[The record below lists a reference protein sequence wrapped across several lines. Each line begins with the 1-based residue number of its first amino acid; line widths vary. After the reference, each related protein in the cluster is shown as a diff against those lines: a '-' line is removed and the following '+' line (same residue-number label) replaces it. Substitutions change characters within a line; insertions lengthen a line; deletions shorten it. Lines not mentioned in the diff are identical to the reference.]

1 MTTYKDA
8 GVDIDAADKAFARL
22 KPLIQST
29 FTPGV
34 VRDVGAFGAFYQ
46 LDHSRWEQPTLVSSI
61 DGVGTKVKVAMV
73 AGVHD
78 TVGEDLVNHCI
89 NDIAVCGA
97 EPLFFLDYFATG
109 KLTFD
114 VVGDIMAGLVRACK
128 NAGIALIGGE
138 TAEMPDLYIRGD
150 YDLAG
155 TIIGVVERKG
165 IIDGSSVKKGDI
177 LWGIA
182 STGLHTNGYSLAR
195 RVLLGSLS
203 GFVPG
208 QKFEQLGGDTIEE
221 ALLRIH
227 KCYLPLIRDLK
238 EHVHAFAH
246 VTGGGIEG
254 NTQRVIPEGLRMQ
267 VNYNQWDR
275 PPIFNLIQQH
285 GVVPE
290 EDMRATFNLGIG
302 LVVIAPPSA
311 EKDILRIAAK
321 HNENPIAIGSVY

>member
-8 GVDIDAADKAFARL
+8 GVDIDAADKAFTRL
-22 KPLIQST
+22 KPLIRST
-29 FTPGV
+29 FTTGV
-34 VRDVGAFGAFYQ
+34 VRDVGAFGAFFQ
-46 LDHSRWEQPTLVSSI
+46 LDHSRWERPTLVSSI

-78 TVGEDLVNHCI
+78 TVGEDLVNHCV

-97 EPLFFLDYFATG
+97 EPLCFLDYFATG

-114 VVGDIMAGLVRACK
+114 VIEAIMTGLVRACK
-128 NAGIALIGGE
+128 NAGVALIGGE
-138 TAEMPDLYIRGD
+138 TAEMPDLYIHGD

-155 TIIGVVERKG
+155 TIIGIVERDG
-165 IIDGSSVKKGDI
+165 IIDGSNVQRGDI

-203 GFVPG
+203 GFLPG
-208 QKFEQLGGDTIEE
+208 AKPEQLEGDSIEE
-221 ALLRIH
+221 ALLRVH

-246 VTGGGIEG
+246 ITGGGIEG
-254 NTQRVIPEGLRMQ
+254 NTHRVIPEGLRMQ
-267 VNYNQWDR
+267 VNYNKWHR
-275 PPIFNLIQQH
+275 PPIFNLIQEH

-302 LVVIAPPSA
+302 LVAVAPPSA
-311 EKDILRIAAK
+311 EQDILRIAAT
-321 HNENPIAIGSVY
+321 HNEIPIAIGSVY

>member
-1 MTTYKDA
+1 MGAPHA
-8 GVDIDAADKAFARL
+8 GIFHRRCRH
-22 KPLIQST
+22 QSQSCH
-29 FTPGV
+29 GC
-34 VRDVGAFGAFYQ
+34 
-46 LDHSRWEQPTLVSSI
+46 W
-61 DGVGTKVKVAMV
+61 
-73 AGVHD
+73 VHD

-114 VVGDIMAGLVRACK
+114 VIEDIMAGLVRACK

-155 TIIGVVERKG
+155 TIIGVVERNG
-165 IIDGSSVKKGDI
+165 IIDGSRVQRGDI
-177 LWGIA
+177 LWGLPLRDCIQMVIHLLE
-182 STGLHTNGYSLAR
+182 G
-195 RVLLGSLS
+195 VLLGSLS

-227 KCYLPLIRDLK
+227 KCYLPLIRNLK

-246 VTGGGIEG
+246 VTGGG
-254 NTQRVIPEGLRMQ
+254 LREI
-267 VNYNQWDR
+267 R
-275 PPIFNLIQQH
+275 
-285 GVVPE
+285 
-290 EDMRATFNLGIG
+290 
-302 LVVIAPPSA
+302 
-311 EKDILRIAAK
+311 
-321 HNENPIAIGSVY
+321 SV